1 MTPIKRREELAREVA
16 ALESL
21 RESTPDDPFAKPLL
35 ESRIRSLQEELVKAD
50 ETIPMPETELIF
62 AGEAVFGSIG
72 IDVKFA
78 SHVLHS
84 YQDMLNTHY
93 AAKRHGSVGAQG
105 RRFGEKES
113 RLFLTALPRG
123 SFGLVLA
130 KPYSDDLFSLSHV
143 SEGMEQLAALV
154 EAAAVGDE
162 DFARTVADF
171 HPRVLKSLGRFLYR
185 VASQDTS
192 VSIRAGRKR
201 AALNQEQIREAY
213 KRTVA
218 TKVETK
224 TEILNG
230 VFKGVLLE
238 SWRFDF
244 LPEHGSVITGLISE
258 EVSEEKAKAMEGLF
272 DKPAKAE
279 LVLTCL
285 VTKSGASRPTY
296 VLKSLAPA

>member
-1 MTPIKRREELAREVA
+1 MTPIKRKEEIEREIAGLQ
-16 ALESL
+16 SL
-21 RESTPDDPFAKPLL
+21 RDATPDDPFAKPLL
-35 ESRIRSLQEELVKAD
+35 ESRIRSLQDELAEAEVTA
-50 ETIPMPETELIF
+50 PMPQTELMF
-62 AGEAVFGSIG
+62 AGEAVYGSIG
-72 IDVKFA
+72 IDAKFA

-93 AAKRHGSVGAQG
+93 AAKRHGRVGTQG
-105 RRFGEKES
+105 RRLGEKES

-130 KPYSDDLFSLSHV
+130 KPYSEDLFSLSHV

-154 EAAAVGDE
+154 EAAAVGDD

-171 HPRVLKSLGRFLYR
+171 HPRVLKALGRFLYR
-185 VASQDTS
+185 VASQETS
-192 VSIRAGRKR
+192 VSIRAGRR
-201 AALNQEQIREAY
+201 RTVLDQHQIREAY

-218 TKVETK
+218 TRAETK
-224 TEILNG
+224 TETVNG

-244 LPEHGSVITGLISE
+244 LPEDGAVITGLISE
-258 EVSEEKAKAMEGLF
+258 DVTEEEAKAMESLF

-279 LVLTCL
+279 LISTRV
-285 VTKSGASRPTY
+285 VTQSGASRPTY
-296 VLKSLAPA
+296 VLKGLSPA